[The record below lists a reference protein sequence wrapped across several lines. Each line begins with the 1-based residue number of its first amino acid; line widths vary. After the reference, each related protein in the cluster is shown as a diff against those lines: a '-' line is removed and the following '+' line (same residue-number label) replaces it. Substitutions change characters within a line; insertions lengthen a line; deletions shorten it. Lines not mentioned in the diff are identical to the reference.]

1 MARNHQLVGKPAAVA
16 GNPQKRAGIILAA
29 NYEARKYGVKTAM
42 ILHEALRRCPNM
54 LIVPPDHSYYRRKSI
69 EVMDL
74 LSNYTPILEQNSID
88 EAWLDMTGT
97 EHLFG
102 SPIQAANKIM
112 EDIKTNLGLWCSI
125 GISNNKFLSKMA
137 SEMKKPLGITE
148 LYTKDIQTKLWPLP
162 IDRMHGIGKRTAGKL
177 IDLNI
182 KTIGDLANYDKDI
195 LAKKIGKYALD
206 LQLHA
211 KGIDYSQVMP
221 NSPDDIKSI
230 GRSTTLPNDTNDIN
244 YLEQV
249 LLELAEE
256 VGKTA
261 RRYCKKGRV
270 VHITIKYSDFTS
282 ISRQRTLHPTN
293 STQEIYK
300 TGCDLIR
307 KNINPLKPVRLIGI
321 TLKDF
326 DVNRSVQ
333 QLSFLEGSHSIK
345 NDRIDRI
352 MDELQNKYG
361 VERIGRGSTFLKK
374 NGND

>member
-1 MARNHQLVGKPAAVA
+1 MGKVIFLVDMNAFFISCELARNHILVGKPAAGA

-195 LAKKIGKYALD
+195 LAKKI
-206 LQLHA
+206 
-211 KGIDYSQVMP
+211 
-221 NSPDDIKSI
+221 
-230 GRSTTLPNDTNDIN
+230 
-244 YLEQV
+244 
-249 LLELAEE
+249 
-256 VGKTA
+256 
-261 RRYCKKGRV
+261 
-270 VHITIKYSDFTS
+270 
-282 ISRQRTLHPTN
+282 
-293 STQEIYK
+293 
-300 TGCDLIR
+300 
-307 KNINPLKPVRLIGI
+307 
-321 TLKDF
+321 
-326 DVNRSVQ
+326 
-333 QLSFLEGSHSIK
+333 
-345 NDRIDRI
+345 
-352 MDELQNKYG
+352 
-361 VERIGRGSTFLKK
+361 
-374 NGND
+374 